1 MASKEEVA
9 FVGVRIWGFRS
20 RPSVCLG
27 WSGISQ
33 MFRAEEV
40 DCARAWRQ
48 ERAVLAIDK
57 DCRKTCVVG
66 RESRGQRDRQ
76 QRDLKRSA
84 KVWLHHEGTGGTLSS
99 FQAVSSGEFNPAPT
113 GPDLWPLP
121 LVSRR
126 WCLSSWNVLP
136 DRSILVFLGA
146 LGQAGQQQCDVG
158 WGLWAR
164 GPECLQT
171 HRLPTRWYQ
180 EGGAVPDSTGWG
192 RWTLCTWGFSWTPF
206 LSFFPWMVFF
216 FFFLPRDLW
225 DHSFSTK
232 DCSESAKSW
241 PLNCQGI
248 AWLVFVFEVYLIYS
262 VVLASGVH

>member
-99 FQAVSSGEFNPAPT
+99 FQAVSSGEFSPAPT
-113 GPDLWPLP
+113 RPDLWPLP

-126 WCLSSWNVLP
+126 WCLSSWNVLGASLFSWGP
-136 DRSILVFLGA
+136 WAKQDSSNVTWDGDSGPGVQSACRRTGSPHVDIRKEVLSLTPQGEDDGRSVLGVFPGLRSWASFLG
-146 LGQAGQQQCDVG
+146 
-158 WGLWAR
+158 W
-164 GPECLQT
+164 
-171 HRLPTRWYQ
+171 
-180 EGGAVPDSTGWG
+180 
-192 RWTLCTWGFSWTPF
+192 
-206 LSFFPWMVFF
+206 FF
-216 FFFLPRDLW
+216 FFCHGTCGITVSQPKIAVKVPSP
-225 DHSFSTK
+225 DHWTARELL
-232 DCSESAKSW
+232 D
-241 PLNCQGI
+241 
-248 AWLVFVFEVYLIYS
+248 
-262 VVLASGVH
+262 